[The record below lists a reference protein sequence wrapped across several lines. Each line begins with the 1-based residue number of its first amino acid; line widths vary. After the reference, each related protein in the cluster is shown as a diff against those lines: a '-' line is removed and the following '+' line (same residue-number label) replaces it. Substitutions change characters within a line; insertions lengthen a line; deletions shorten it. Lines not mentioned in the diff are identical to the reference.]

1 MVGRKKGSP
10 TLTPLEL
17 QIMQVLWQTGPSNV
31 QTVQEKLAGDKL
43 AYTTIQ
49 TMLNVLHRKCKVK
62 RTLEGR
68 AYVYTA
74 VVSKE
79 KALSHAARDLV
90 DRMFGGSA
98 EDLVMSLVKTR
109 QITPDQIAEL
119 SRRIADESKEDS
131 DHE

>member
-10 TLTPLEL
+10 ALTPLEL
-17 QIMQVLWQTGPSNV
+17 QIMQVLWQSGPSNV
-31 QTVQEKLAGDKL
+31 QTVQEKIAGDKL

-62 RTLEGR
+62 RTLDGR
-68 AYVYTA
+68 AYLYTP

-109 QITPDQIAEL
+109 QITPDQIAKL
-119 SRRIADESKEDS
+119 SRRIAEMKEDS
-131 DHE
+131 GHE